1 MQEILSAKAAVEE
14 HGPIVVATV
23 EGLKTH
29 LQGKNQT
36 TRIRIRM
43 KLIWTSDHTY
53 GQWQLIW
60 MHFVDARVPEP
71 LEKMLRVFRDPY
83 EANRQDIDSIL
94 LTATLWNL
102 ESGSELL
109 PRPGTVVNIDEY
121 SNLQLYRDS
130 QCQITTRLS
139 QLNWE
144 RSDM

>member
-29 LQGKNQT
+29 LQ
-36 TRIRIRM
+36 
-43 KLIWTSDHTY
+43 
-53 GQWQLIW
+53 
-60 MHFVDARVPEP
+60 EP

-109 PRPGTVVNIDEY
+109 PRPAGENRREQARTASGVHE
-121 SNLQLYRDS
+121 LQQWRDA
-130 QCQITTRLS
+130 L
-139 QLNWE
+139 LA
-144 RSDM
+144 